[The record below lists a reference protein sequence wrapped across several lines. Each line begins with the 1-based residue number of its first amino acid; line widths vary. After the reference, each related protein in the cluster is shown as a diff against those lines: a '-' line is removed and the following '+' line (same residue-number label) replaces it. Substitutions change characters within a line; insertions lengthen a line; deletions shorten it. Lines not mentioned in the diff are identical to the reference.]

1 MFKPGQHIPA
11 GYLIQV
17 RSWENDGDDYRTE
30 NIYAVQPDH
39 VNQFLRVLQWFE
51 AKEDDLGN
59 EEMHY
64 IVLAERLLNEYHEG
78 TLTKD
83 FIEKYFTL
91 PELIR
96 EDALEEEFEAF
107 YDAVPDDIFDDF
119 YVFLSEPVQYD
130 YGFCRN
136 VEKVEVIL
144 IEEDIII
151 PVLPEPIISFD
162 GSYQVRIDGEWVRNR
177 NNSEWTM

>member
-1 MFKPGQHIPA
+1 MFKPGQRIPA

-30 NIYAVQPDH
+30 TICEVQPEH
-39 VNQFLRVLQWFE
+39 VNQILRVLQWFE

-59 EEMHY
+59 ETVHC

-83 FIEKYFTL
+83 FIEKYFAL

-96 EDALEEEFEAF
+96 EDALDEEYDAF

-119 YVFLSEPVQYD
+119 YVFLSHPVQYD

-136 VEKVEVIL
+136 VEMVDVLL
-144 IEEDIII
+144 IKEDIII
-151 PVLPEPIISFD
+151 PVLPEPIISFN
-162 GSYQVRIDGEWVRNR
+162 GSYQMYVDGVWTRNT
-177 NNSEWTM
+177 NKSEWTM